1 MLKKYVLLAGMGILL
16 ISNPGFTQENPPT
29 PQGELTLEEI
39 LDYSLVNS
47 PLVKQSQIDQ
57 EIGDH
62 EIKAS
67 LAAWYPQ
74 ITLSGAGNYNIKLQT
89 SVIGDQLITFGQP
102 WNSNL
107 LFQVNQTLF
116 NRDQLFASKTSK
128 YYREQLEKATE
139 NSRINTIVEV
149 SKAYYDILLA
159 EEQLNV
165 LNENIARLEKQL
177 KDAKNRFESGLVD
190 KTDYQR
196 ASISYTNELSAR
208 NRIATSFD
216 ARYAYLKQLM
226 GCPENFD
233 FSVSFDRE
241 QMLSEIYMEVSTPLV
256 LENRVEY
263 QLMQTQQVLNEINF
277 SYEKWNYLPQLSA
290 NYNYNWLYFNPEFSN
305 LYSKAYPTSAVGLTF
320 SLPIFQGGKR
330 NHRVRVADLQIDRGE
345 IDLQNLGNQIKTE
358 YETALSTYQSDIY
371 AWENIRENMEL
382 AEEVYDIIKLQYDE
396 GIKAYVDLVV
406 AESDLRTAQ
415 INHLNAIFQVLE
427 SKLDLEKALGLIE

>member
-1 MLKKYVLLAGMGILL
+1 MFNKYILL
-16 ISNPGFTQENPPT
+16 VGIGMLFFTSSGFAQETPPI

-62 EIKAS
+62 EIKAA
-67 LAAWYPQ
+67 LADWYPQ
-74 ITLSGAGNYNIKLQT
+74 VTLSGAGNYNIKLQT

-102 WNSNL
+102 WNSNVM
-107 LFQVNQTLF
+107 FQVNQTLF

-128 YYREQLEKATE
+128 YYRDQLDKAIKNT
-139 NSRINTIVEV
+139 RITTIVEV

-165 LNENIARLEKQL
+165 LNENIGRLEKQL
-177 KDAKNRFESGLVD
+177 KDAKNRYESGLVD
-190 KTDYQR
+190 KTDFQR
-196 ASISYTNELSAR
+196 ARISLSNEMSAR
-208 NRIATSFD
+208 NRVQTSFE

-226 GCPENFD
+226 GCPEEFE
-233 FSVSFDRE
+233 FTVSFDRE
-241 QMLSEIYMEVSTPLV
+241 EMLSEIYMDASEPLV

-263 QLMQTQQVLNEINF
+263 QLMQTQQTLNEIQL

-290 NYNYNWLYFNPEFSN
+290 NYNYNWLYFNQDFSN
-305 LYSKAYPTSAVGLTF
+305 LYKQAYPTSSVGLTL

-330 NHRVRVADLQIDRGE
+330 NHRVRVADLQVDRGA
-345 IDLQNLGNQIKTE
+345 IDLQNLGYQINTE
-358 YETALSTYQSDIY
+358 YETALTTYQSDIY
-371 AWENIRENMEL
+371 AWENIRENMKM

>member
-1 MLKKYVLLAGMGILL
+1 MFKKYVLLVGMGVLL
-16 ISNPGFTQENPPT
+16 LSTSGYAQENPPI
-29 PQGELTLEEI
+29 PQGELTLEQI
-39 LDYSLVNS
+39 LEYSLVNS
-47 PLVKQSQIDQ
+47 PMVKQSQIDQ

-67 LAAWYPQ
+67 LADWYPQ
-74 ITLSGAGNYNIKLQT
+74 VTLSGAGNYNIKLQT

-107 LFQVNQTLF
+107 MFQVNQTLF
-116 NRDQLFASKTSK
+116 NRDQLFASKSSK
-128 YYREQLEKATE
+128 YYRDQLDKAIKNT
-139 NSRINTIVEV
+139 RITTIVEV

-165 LNENIARLEKQL
+165 LNENIGRLEKQL
-177 KDAKNRFESGLVD
+177 KDAKNRYESGLVD

-196 ASISYTNELSAR
+196 ASISLSNEMSVR
-208 NRIATSFD
+208 NRVQTSFD

-226 GCPENFD
+226 GCPEEFE
-233 FSVSFDRE
+233 FTVSFDRE
-241 QMLSEIYMEVSTPLV
+241 EMLSEIYMDASEPLV

-263 QLMQTQQVLNEINF
+263 QLMQTQQTLNEIQF

-290 NYNYNWLYFNPEFSN
+290 SYNYNWLYFNQEFSN
-305 LYSKAYPTSAVGLTF
+305 LYNQAYPTSSVGLTL

-330 NHRVRVADLQIDRGE
+330 NHRVRVADLQVDRGA
-345 IDLQNLGNQIKTE
+345 IDLQNLGNQITTE
-358 YETALSTYQSDIY
+358 YEVALTTYQSDVY
-371 AWENIRENMEL
+371 AWENIRENMKM

>member
-1 MLKKYVLLAGMGILL
+1 MFKKYVLLVGIGVSLF
-16 ISNPGFTQENPPT
+16 STSGYAQENPPI

-39 LDYSLVNS
+39 LEYSLVNS
-47 PLVKQSQIDQ
+47 PMIKQSQIDQ

-67 LAAWYPQ
+67 LADWYPQ
-74 ITLSGAGNYNIKLQT
+74 VTLSGAGNYNIKLQT

-107 LFQVNQTLF
+107 MFQVNQTLF
-116 NRDQLFASKTSK
+116 NRDQLFASKSSK
-128 YYREQLEKATE
+128 YYRDQLDKAIKNT
-139 NSRINTIVEV
+139 RISTIVEV

-165 LNENIARLEKQL
+165 LNENIGRLEKQL
-177 KDAKNRFESGLVD
+177 KDAKNRYESGLVD

-196 ASISYTNELSAR
+196 ASISLSNEMSVR
-208 NRIATSFD
+208 NRVQTSFD

-226 GCPENFD
+226 GCPEEFE
-233 FSVSFDRE
+233 FTVSFDRE
-241 QMLSEIYMEVSTPLV
+241 EMLSEIYMDASEPLV

-263 QLMQTQQVLNEINF
+263 QLMQTQQTLNEIQF

-290 NYNYNWLYFNPEFSN
+290 SYNYNWLYFNQDFSN
-305 LYSKAYPTSAVGLTF
+305 LYNQAYPTSTVGLTL

-330 NHRVRVADLQIDRGE
+330 NHRVRVADLQVDRGA

-358 YETALSTYQSDIY
+358 YEVALTTYQSDVY
-371 AWENIRENMEL
+371 AWENIRENMKM

-406 AESDLRTAQ
+406 AETDLRTAQ